1 MIPMIHSVTVHRA
14 SELDSWGI
22 PAPTTDETLK
32 ARVKVTLNEKENDG
46 DQVVPQGSILFEGLQ
61 NVAYEDSITFTA
73 FDGNEYTVSPT
84 DRKVIADMQGKV
96 LFTKVAF

>member
-1 MIPMIHSVTVHRA
+1 MINTVTIHRA
-14 SELDSWGI
+14 SELDAWGI
-22 PAPTTDETLK
+22 PTPSVDEILK
-32 ARVKVTLNEKENDG
+32 ARVKVTLNEKDKDG

-61 NVAYEDSITFTA
+61 NIAYEDSMSFTA
-73 FDGNEYTVSPT
+73 FDGNEYTVRPT